1 MKKLLPIAV
10 LALFASAG
18 VCIAQSIP
26 ELFAKAKEQVK
37 AGSWKDALATLDALD
52 AESKKPGNENVR
64 GQLEA
69 PLAFYRGVCEANAG
83 DGDKASEQ
91 FRTFLKLQPNAAIDA
106 TMYGKKT
113 AAAFEKAQ
121 KDLAERPPS
130 LAEAY
135 KDFRPRPDRV
145 GEPVDE
151 RWGDSPIR
159 WILTDAQKS
168 EWAAIKDPNVRT
180 DFVEKFWAG
189 FASAPAV
196 EGRSYRQE
204 FECRVAFA
212 DANFAPDEE
221 RRGSLTDRG
230 MVFVLLGPPSYAGRK
245 PLRSGDD
252 VSVESGMTSFGSQDA
267 GNSEKAMRAAKP
279 NTTSGKLATNS
290 VKFGSPGSH
299 AADSSTNRV
308 ETWHYRREVL
318 PKAVPFQQV
327 DFQFVTKQ
335 GYGDDVLQRDSNV
348 VNTLTAAK
356 P

>member
-135 KDFRPRPDRV
+135 KDFRPRPDAAVADPADPRWAD
-145 GEPVDE
+145 GPV
-151 RWGDSPIR
+151 R
-159 WILTDAQKS
+159 WILTDAQKA
-168 EWAAIKDPNVRT
+168 EFAAITDPNARAEY
-180 DFVEKFWAG
+180 VEKFWAKLN
-189 FASAPAV
+189 ATPSAD
-196 EGRSYRQE
+196 GRSYRQE
-204 FECRVAFA
+204 FDRRVAFA
-212 DANFAPDEE
+212 DASFAPAPEQ
-221 RRGSLTDRG
+221 RGSMTDRG
-230 MVFVLLGPPSYAGRK
+230 MVFILLGPPSYAGRR
-245 PLRSGDD
+245 PLRTGDD
-252 VSVESGMTSFGSQDA
+252 TSVESGASAFGSQDA
-267 GNSEKAMRAAKP
+267 SNAQKSASVGR
-279 NTTSGKLATNS
+279 TTSGKLAVQS
-290 VKFGSPGSH
+290 SKFGAPGAK
-299 AADSSTNRV
+299 AAETTANRV
-308 ETWHYRREVL
+308 ETWHYRREAL
-318 PKAVPFQQV
+318 PKGVPFQQV
-327 DFQFVTKQ
+327 DFDFVTKK
-335 GYGDDVLQRDSNV
+335 GYGENVLNRDANV
-348 VNTLTAAK
+348 MNTLGAAR

>member
-1 MKKLLPIAV
+1 MRKLVSVAV
-10 LALFASAG
+10 FALCAA
-18 VCIAQSIP
+18 VCGAQTIP
-26 ELFAKAKEQVK
+26 ELFGKAKEQIK
-37 AGSWKDALATLDALD
+37 AGSWKDALTTLDTLD
-52 AESKKPGNENVR
+52 AESRKPGNESVR
-64 GQLEA
+64 GQLET
-69 PLAFYRGVCEANAG
+69 PLAFYRGVCQSNLG
-83 DGDKASEQ
+83 DSDKAVAE
-91 FRTFLKLQPNAAIDA
+91 FRTFLKAQPNATVDG

-113 AAAFEKAQ
+113 VAAFERAQ
-121 KDLAERPPS
+121 KELAERPPS

-168 EWAAIKDPNVRT
+168 EWAAINDPNVRT

-348 VNTLTAAK
+348 TNTLTAAK